1 MSQCHVCV
9 ECGAAVQHVY
19 REFSPG
25 NIRLTQCD
33 VCGMFADKYVEY
45 EPLLLCLDLMLIKAQ
60 PYRHCLYNMGSKKI
74 MRAMLKLLPAMV
86 CFDVYTQWVR
96 LQRLYSSP
104 LNPLIQPRIHQ
115 AMQDAARDGR
125 PFVWPQE
132 RQTTIIIIE
141 FALTAVYWMAVLL
154 AAWMWKG
161 DERRSESVVA
171 NDKQEQRSTADAYQS
186 TGDIAS
192 AAAPPLPS
200 SLPSP
205 FPSTPLL
212 LALLLSSF
220 GKFFALIP
228 LVWASEY
235 HHFDGVAAA
244 IKTFV
249 ACSNVK
255 AVQVH
260 LRISMFDSILLI
272 LFGLVARLCLLY
284 SLHVWDPL
292 IIPYELWI

>member
-1 MSQCHVCV
+1 MNRIS
-9 ECGAAVQHVY
+9 AATIRTFVVTPQMPM
-19 REFSPG
+19 PG
-25 NIRLTQCD
+25 SLPPLHP
-33 VCGMFADKYVEY
+33 GHAFFAIS
-45 EPLLLCLDLMLIKAQ
+45 LCS
-60 PYRHCLYNMGSKKI
+60 RHCLCVQ
-74 MRAMLKLLPAMV
+74 RAMLKLLPAMV

-141 FALTAVYWMAVLL
+141 FALTAVYWMAALL

-255 AVQVH
+255 AVQGKIWEDRKGTEGNGKEGWTEGRNA
-260 LRISMFDSILLI
+260 LDDLL
-272 LFGLVARLCLLY
+272 AYRT
-284 SLHVWDPL
+284 
-292 IIPYELWI
+292 